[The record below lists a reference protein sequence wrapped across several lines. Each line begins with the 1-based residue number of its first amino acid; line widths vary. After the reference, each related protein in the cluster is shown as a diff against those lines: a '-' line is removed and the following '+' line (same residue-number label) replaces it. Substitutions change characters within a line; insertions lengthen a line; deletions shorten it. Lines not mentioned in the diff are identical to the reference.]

1 MRAVRVLRSWPL
13 LCSLLCSLLALAVAP
28 QLRAQPQPSRPAP
41 VALAHSALITLFAAV
56 NPDGIILQIHGNPP
70 APPQVTVTELKVT
83 LDGKEVP
90 VTAEPVTGWRV
101 SLPAGTTAK
110 PRQLEA
116 TVTHDGIREVL
127 SAQLPGLTGAAAP
140 AAKPAA
146 GGWGIHNQLV
156 WWIFNIAIVLIAA
169 LVISRRTS

>member
-13 LCSLLCSLLALAVAP
+13 LCWLLALGAAP
-28 QLRAQPQPSRPAP
+28 LLRAQPQPLPPAP
-41 VALAHSALITLFAAV
+41 VPLAHSALITLSAAV
-56 NPDGIILQIHGNPP
+56 NSAGVTLQIQGNPP
-70 APPQVTVTELKVT
+70 GPPAVAVSELKVT

-101 SLPAGTTAK
+101 ALPPGASAQ
-110 PRQLEA
+110 PRQLEV

-127 SAQLPGLTGAAAP
+127 SAQLPAVAGVAPP